1 MSSQELRMRHPTPC
15 ALVYA
20 QGSVVVSRSLGRVE
34 IRYRAR
40 PHAPEA
46 GPLTTAHVILGGGGL
61 APLLAER
68 LLSDGELPRMWARE
82 HAALPPGVE
91 ALPTGPGGALT
102 PCFAAGAALYLL
114 PGAPELPRAAA
125 CQAPARVVLLH
136 AEAAPARADLADELP
151 RFVAAVAP
159 LFGPGAREGAFGEAF
174 WAPTLAGEEPELEGD
189 PDLPQPFAYTEDVVD
204 ALARMGRAPLSAA
217 GRWRLPTTAPLT
229 PRALARQLAA
239 PLGLSGAIRAAGG
252 RWSQLLGRRPA
263 PAAVTPGE
271 GGDPFR
277 ATFGGRATPL
287 AAAARR
293 TAAWAHAT
301 FTGAPA

>member
-1 MSSQELRMRHPTPC
+1 M
-15 ALVYA
+15 
-20 QGSVVVSRSLGRVE
+20 QGSLARSRCHGPAP

-40 PHAPEA
+40 PHAVEA

-61 APLLAER
+61 ASLLAER
-68 LLSDGELPRMWARE
+68 LLSDGERPRLWARE

-114 PGAPELPRAAA
+114 PGAPELPSVAA
-125 CQAPARVVLLH
+125 CQGPARVVLVH
-136 AEAAPARADLADELP
+136 AEAAPAWVTWANDPPQFIAS
-151 RFVAAVAP
+151 VAP

-174 WAPTLAGEEPELEGD
+174 WTPTLAGEEPELDGD
-189 PDLPQPFAYTEDVVD
+189 PDVAVHFAYTEDVVD
-204 ALARMGRAPLSAA
+204 GLARMGRAPLTAA
-217 GRWRLPTTAPLT
+217 GHWRLPTTAPLS

-239 PLGLSGAIRAAGG
+239 PLGLPGGIRAAGG

-263 PAAVTPGE
+263 AAAAVMQTDGGE
-271 GGDPFR
+271 PFR

-287 AAAARR
+287 PAAARR

-301 FTGAPA
+301 FSGAQA